1 MLLRDC
7 AFAQTRLSFCCSHNA
22 HAIRNS
28 PTIACLHL
36 LNIYVSCGVAQAR
49 RGICTRSVRLV
60 FFIDVRVLDVYQIM
74 QSPALGDIRTP

>member
-28 PTIACLHL
+28 STIAC
-36 LNIYVSCGVAQAR
+36 NCYVSCGVAQAR
-49 RGICTRSVRLV
+49 RGICTRSVRL
-60 FFIDVRVLDVYQIM
+60 FFIDVRVLDAYRIM
-74 QSPALGDIRTP
+74 

>member
-28 PTIACLHL
+28 PTIACLRL
-36 LNIYVSCGVAQAR
+36 LNVYVSCGVHVAQAR
-49 RGICTRSVRLV
+49 RGICTRSVHLI
-60 FFIDVRVLDVYQIM
+60 FFIDVRVLDVYPIM
-74 QSPALGDIRTP
+74 QSPA

>member
-28 PTIACLHL
+28 PTIACLRL
-36 LNIYVSCGVAQAR
+36 LNCYVSCGVAQV
-49 RGICTRSVRLV
+49 CTRSVRLI
-60 FFIDVRVLDVYQIM
+60 FFIDVRVLDVYRVM
-74 QSPALGDIRTP
+74 